1 MAEQSTPPVLAS
13 PKPLQERSA
22 SAKSRLM
29 RRLMSQL
36 MRPVLRQ
43 ALLRGLRPVR
53 LSHDPSRSLW
63 GEGVAELRTL
73 RLTGARGQQLAAWLA
88 LPGNAAASDPV
99 PVVVALHG
107 WGANAS
113 TLSPM
118 VAPLVRA
125 GMAVLLFDA
134 TNHGQSSSEN
144 FSSLPRFAEDLAAV
158 RACLHT
164 MPAVDSARC
173 AVLGHSVGAAAVLL
187 HAARHDDVRAVVSL
201 SAFAHPAEVMA
212 RWLREH
218 HIPRRGIGTAI
229 LDEVQRTIGTR
240 FEHIAPV
247 HVMARLRCPVML
259 VHGQQDEVVPLS
271 DAQRLQARAPHAELL
286 VVEGGH
292 DIREALQPH
301 TARLVAFLARH
312 LDAQAP

>member
-13 PKPLQERSA
+13 PKPLPQRTA
-22 SAKSRLM
+22 SAMSRLM
-29 RRLMSQL
+29 RHL

-53 LSHDPSRSLW
+53 LSHDPSRLLW
-63 GEGVAELRTL
+63 GDGVAELRTL

-88 LPGNAAASDPV
+88 LPGNAAANDPV

-134 TNHGQSSSEN
+134 TNHGQSSSED

-158 RACLHT
+158 RACLRE
-164 MPAVDSARC
+164 MPSLDATRC
-173 AVLGHSVGAAAVLL
+173 ALLGHSVGAAAVLL

-201 SAFAHPAEVMA
+201 SAFVHPAEVMA

-218 HIPRRGIGTAI
+218 RIPLRGIGTAI
-229 LDEVQRTIGTR
+229 LDEVQQTIGAR

-247 HVMARLRCPVML
+247 HVMAQLRCPLML

-271 DAQRLQARAPHAELL
+271 DAQRLHAQAPHAELL
-286 VVEGGH
+286 VVEVGH
-292 DIREALQPH
+292 DLREALQPH
-301 TARLVAFLARH
+301 TPRLVRFLADH
-312 LDAQAP
+312 LGARKP